1 MSDGYI
7 MAQFGTIEE
16 GSTTLLRVAQ
26 QIQEELDQLKVAV
39 APLRSTWSGAASQE
53 YLGQQAQADT
63 AAADMPVKIQ
73 QMGSTAGVCLSNYQS
88 AEGSNTS
95 SWA

>member
-7 MAQFGTIEE
+7 LAQFGTIEE
-16 GSTTLLRVAQ
+16 GSATLLKVAQ
-26 QIQEELDQLKVAV
+26 QIQEELDQLKAAA
-39 APLRSTWSGAASQE
+39 APLRANWTGAASQE
-53 YLGQQAQADT
+53 YLGQQAQADS
-63 AAADMPVKIQ
+63 AAADMPVRIQ